1 MTLANIITL
10 MRLAL
15 IPAIIGLLLEG
26 ATTVGFALYLTFLFG
41 DLADGAFARARREIT
56 ALGKFLDPLADKLLT
71 AGLLASFAA
80 LGRISWLAFVL
91 LAIQQ
96 LSLLAGTVLLSRRR
110 AELPGAKPLG
120 KAGAAALALGLAL
133 SFFKVTGYWA
143 VVYLGI
149 LISYLAAIDYLHLL
163 RGQSKG

>member
-1 MTLANIITL
+1 MTLANMITL
-10 MRLAL
+10 TRLAL
-15 IPAIIGLLLEG
+15 IPAILGLLLGG
-26 ATTVGFALYLTFLFG
+26 ATTAAFGLFLTFLLG
-41 DLADGAFARARREIT
+41 DLADGALARARGEIT

-96 LSLLAGTVLLSRRR
+96 VSLLAGTALLSSRR

-120 KAGAAALALGLAL
+120 KAGAATLALGLAL
-133 SFFKVTGYWA
+133 AFFNVPGYR
-143 VVYLGI
+143 VVIYLGI
-149 LISYLAAIDYLHLL
+149 LVSYLAAVGYLRLL
-163 RGQSKG
+163 RPRAKG